1 MAARGTSSAFD
12 HLPAAVR
19 RLLPELA
26 EPPWPAEARA
36 DCARCPMV
44 APPAE
49 ARPWSFAEATRC
61 CTAHPSLANF
71 LAGGALRRGGAGRDR
86 VLARLARPDGVSP
99 WGIDAPADYD
109 RAIVASG
116 DHGFGRDP
124 ALRCPY
130 WAGGAESCGVWRD
143 RSAVCRTWYCK
154 HDDGLRGAVEWSEVG
169 TLLAE
174 VESRLA
180 KACIAA
186 AATEAAVVSATPEP
200 ASWAA
205 WFEWCAAHVERLDDA
220 SVEAIATP
228 ALVVKRHD
236 LVSLRRRQII
246 PPNFVVGLKA
256 VMGDPKR
263 DSAKALEYC
272 AARPGPLAGIFTA
285 AIKKLGEPLELLERA
300 IQEAGRREIFKL
312 RKFLRSLG
320 VVGSVAPLLGLLGT
334 IFGMISAFQT
344 VAVSGESLGRTELLA
359 KGIYEALI
367 TTAAGLIVAIPTVIA
382 HHMLSAKVER
392 LVFDMDAITIDFVE
406 EYASSPKVNGGD
418 NGRAAS
424 KPERTLSPNAGDGR
438 LPINVGPVTEGVA
451 HAVAN
456 G

>member
-1 MAARGTSSAFD
+1 MII
-12 HLPAAVR
+12 
-19 RLLPELA
+19 EQ
-26 EPPWPAEARA
+26 
-36 DCARCPMV
+36 
-44 APPAE
+44 
-49 ARPWSFAEATRC
+49 
-61 CTAHPSLANF
+61 
-71 LAGGALRRGGAGRDR
+71 
-86 VLARLARPDGVSP
+86 
-99 WGIDAPADYD
+99 I
-109 RAIVASG
+109 ASG
-116 DHGFGRDP
+116 IGSASLWAQTAASP
-124 ALRCPY
+124 ANIPSPPTS
-130 WAGGAESCGVWRD
+130 ADIGSVWD
-143 RSAVCRTWYCK
+143 
-154 HDDGLRGAVEWSEVG
+154 
-169 TLLAE
+169 
-174 VESRLA
+174 
-180 KACIAA
+180 
-186 AATEAAVVSATPEP
+186 
-200 ASWAA
+200 
-205 WFEWCAAHVERLDDA
+205 F
-220 SVEAIATP
+220 
-228 ALVVKRHD
+228 VVKGGPVMIPIGICSLVALSVIIERM
-236 LVSLRRRQII
+236 VSLRRRQII